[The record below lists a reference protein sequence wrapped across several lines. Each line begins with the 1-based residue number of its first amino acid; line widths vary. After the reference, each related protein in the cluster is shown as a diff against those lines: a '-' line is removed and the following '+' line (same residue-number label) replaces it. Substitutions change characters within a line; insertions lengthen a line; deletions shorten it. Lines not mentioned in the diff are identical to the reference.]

1 MQTPAYLLI
10 GLSEI
15 FASITGL
22 EYAFTKAPPSMKSF
36 VMSMYLLTTAFGSAL
51 GIALSPTAKDPK
63 LVWMYTGL
71 CVATIIVAAV
81 FWLLFRQYNS
91 TEEQM
96 NALEDKGD
104 KPIPATEVNA
114 TGNVSRVV
122 NSTAHDSHD
131 NETHMAAASYTED
144 KV

>member
-1 MQTPAYLLI
+1 
-10 GLSEI
+10 
-15 FASITGL
+15 
-22 EYAFTKAPPSMKSF
+22 MKSF
-36 VMSMYLLTTAFGSAL
+36 VMAMFLLTTAFGSAL

-71 CVATIIVAAV
+71 CIATIIVAAV
-81 FWLLFRQYNS
+81 FWLLFRQYNA

-104 KPIPATEVNA
+104 KPVAATDLSA
-114 TGNVSRVV
+114 GGRVAPGV
-122 NSTAHDSHD
+122 RSTSHD
-131 NETHMAAASYTED
+131 VGDDDAQVGRAHYTEG